1 MGSALPD
8 LTEPDILSN
17 VAGRRAQYYQGAM
30 ARLNSRGDRNTAALS
45 RRRGRTLASTLLHLL
60 CACALVFVASIHR
73 TPAAANAATL
83 DLSAYALPDGTLPV
97 LCLASGDEDG
107 GPASAKHR
115 TGCEACRLTATPD
128 LLVPS
133 CHVFAP
139 ADYRREAK
147 PLPLA
152 WARIAPAPL
161 YRISSRGPPT
171 AGI

>member
-1 MGSALPD
+1 
-8 LTEPDILSN
+8 
-17 VAGRRAQYYQGAM
+17 M
-30 ARLNSRGDRNTAALS
+30 ARVNSRGNRNAAASS
-45 RRRGRTLASTLLHLL
+45 RRRGGTLASTLLHVL
-60 CACALVFVASIHR
+60 CACALLFVASVHR
-73 TPAAANAATL
+73 PPAAGAATVGTV

-97 LCLASGDEDG
+97 LCLAAGDEDG

-147 PLPLA
+147 PLPFA
-152 WARIAPAPL
+152 RARIAPAPL